1 MFQRTQNDLR
11 SDPSATLRQLSI
23 PSGVALFAKS
33 LRMYDNRSREDK
45 ATLPDIYLGLA
56 QEGATL
62 VLSGQLESA
71 VFTEPQKAPGSTSVQ
86 IAFPEEFYGVL
97 GTFKEKLEEGSLASF
112 GVTLEGYEI
121 SLIGLAV
128 RLMEIAVEQRQ
139 GNKKRSTK
147 KTATDG

>member
-1 MFQRTQNDLR
+1 
-11 SDPSATLRQLSI
+11 
-23 PSGVALFAKS
+23 
-33 LRMYDNRSREDK
+33 MYDNRSREDK

-56 QEGATL
+56 QDGAAL

-71 VFTEPQKAPGSTSVQ
+71 VFSEPQKTPGSTSVQ
-86 IAFPEEFYGVL
+86 IAFPQEFYGVL
-97 GTFKEKLEEGSLASF
+97 GTFKEKLEEGSLGSL
-112 GVTLEGYEI
+112 GVTLEGGEI